1 MHTDGDDQPVGQ
13 SNRLAYCVEMAVG
26 DRVE

>member
-1 MHTDGDDQPVGQ
+1 MHPNSDDQPVRKADGMPHH
-13 SNRLAYCVEMAVG
+13 VEMAVG